1 MRKAKGLL
9 FFLLLMIGSE
19 SIFCQ
24 EIEAK
29 AAENIKFT
37 QYIQSEK
44 TYNLTKFLKNTEEN
58 SLTLKSIPKSSKIR
72 WKTNNSCLR
81 IKNGKLSVKKNG
93 TYKMYAVKGDEKYVI
108 QITAV
113 SSELEKIRINE
124 VKSIEIK
131 ETLVGKKIIT
141 DRAVIKDIC
150 SRINSVKWKFS
161 YSNSN
166 KQKFGSTYSITF
178 YLKSGKDRSYTV
190 RKTMFQ
196 SQGYYSS
203 VPKLNIFDYIDGLYK
218 NLL

>member
-1 MRKAKGLL
+1 
-9 FFLLLMIGSE
+9 
-19 SIFCQ
+19 
-24 EIEAK
+24 
-29 AAENIKFT
+29 
-37 QYIQSEK
+37 
-44 TYNLTKFLKNTEEN
+44 
-58 SLTLKSIPKSSKIR
+58 
-72 WKTNNSCLR
+72 
-81 IKNGKLSVKKNG
+81 
-93 TYKMYAVKGDEKYVI
+93 MYAVKGDEKYVI

-190 RKTMFQ
+190 RKTMLQ

-218 NLL
+218 NLLYLLEKKADEIKKEVLERNE

>member
-1 MRKAKGLL
+1 
-9 FFLLLMIGSE
+9 
-19 SIFCQ
+19 
-24 EIEAK
+24 
-29 AAENIKFT
+29 
-37 QYIQSEK
+37 
-44 TYNLTKFLKNTEEN
+44 
-58 SLTLKSIPKSSKIR
+58 
-72 WKTNNSCLR
+72 
-81 IKNGKLSVKKNG
+81 
-93 TYKMYAVKGDEKYVI
+93 MYAVKGDEKYVI

-190 RKTMFQ
+190 RKTMLQ